1 MAEPL
6 SMSEVF
12 STSHQLKEIIG
23 ELEISY
29 PDVMPDPFLTPSE
42 IAYRAGQVSVVRR
55 LKTLLDN
62 G

>member
-1 MAEPL
+1 
-6 SMSEVF
+6 MSEVF